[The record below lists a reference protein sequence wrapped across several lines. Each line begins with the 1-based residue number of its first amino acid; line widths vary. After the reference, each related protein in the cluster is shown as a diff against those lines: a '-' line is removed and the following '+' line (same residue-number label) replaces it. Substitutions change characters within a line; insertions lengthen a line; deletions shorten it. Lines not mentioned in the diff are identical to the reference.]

1 MLFKKIQLQYSDIL
15 WMIAGFIAAY
25 AIYFITQAIATLAFK
40 TIAIFIFSGVLFYFA
55 GLKQKYVLPVN
66 KLLSGT
72 TLFLAV
78 HLLYIL
84 AKTYLHIP
92 EWDFLCF
99 YLFGKTGISNTDF
112 YNPQVFAK
120 VFNELNLQPLT
131 SNDFTTEI
139 VNVGFWYP
147 PHSML
152 LFLMLGL
159 FNLKTGYAIWQTI
172 VLVFIAADI
181 FLLYKKNHQQLIANQ
196 KNKLVGFPILLIILL
211 FPNIEGSAY
220 FSQTISVFLFFL
232 LLIINNTDNWKSGV
246 YLALLIT
253 IKPLA
258 VFFILYFLFFK
269 KWKTLFALVLSGAVV
284 LIVSLLFFGYQPFL
298 TYLTSPPTVRMPAG
312 VFYEDLNQSLNAV
325 LIRLSNKG
333 FNFFNIKNIGYAISI
348 AIIAATVFSS
358 RRLAKVSPAL
368 SFMVYIPMALIIY
381 PGSLISYSILL
392 LPVILYLYNQKPF
405 NSSILN
411 LVFVFFIYIIG
422 LYSFFLLNLILWTI
436 LTNYFMLIRCSKSV
450 KLA

>member
-1 MLFKKIQLQYSDIL
+1 MFFQKTQLQYKDIL
-15 WMIAGFIAAY
+15 WVIAGFIAAY
-25 AIYFITQAIATLAFK
+25 AIYFITKAIAPQVFK
-40 TIAIFIFSGVLFYFA
+40 TITIFIFSGLLFYLA
-55 GLKQKYVLPVN
+55 GLKQKYLQGVN
-66 KLLSGT
+66 KILFGIS
-72 TLFLAV
+72 LFLAI

-99 YLFGKTGISNTDF
+99 YLFGKTGIYTTDF

-120 VFNELNLQPLT
+120 VFNELNLQSLT

-159 FNLKTGYAIWQTI
+159 FNLKTAYAIWQTI
-172 VLVFIAADI
+172 ILVFIGTDI
-181 FLLYKKNHQQLIANQ
+181 FLLYRKYYQQRITNQTTKLIT
-196 KNKLVGFPILLIILL
+196 FPILLIILL

-232 LLIINNTDNWKSGV
+232 LLIINNTDNWKAGV

-258 VFFILYFLFFK
+258 VFFIPYFLFTK
-269 KWKTLFALVLSGAVV
+269 KWKTLFALVLSGVVV
-284 LIVSLLFFGYQPFL
+284 LIISLLFFGYQPFL
-298 TYLTSPPTVRMPAG
+298 NYLTSPPTSRMPAE

-325 LIRLSNKG
+325 LIRLGNNG
-333 FNFFNIKNIGYAISI
+333 FNFFNIKATGYTISI
-348 AIIAATVFSS
+348 AMLVLTVFSS
-358 RRLAKVSPAL
+358 QKLAKLSPVL

-381 PGSLISYSILL
+381 PGCLISYSILL
-392 LPVILYLYNQKPF
+392 LPVILYLYNQKLF
-405 NSSILN
+405 SSDILN
-411 LVFVFFIYIIG
+411 LAFVFLLYIIA
-422 LYSFFLLNLILWTI
+422 LYSFFLLNLILWSI
-436 LTNYFMLIRCSKSV
+436 LTNYFTLMRCSKSV
-450 KLA
+450 RIA

>member
-1 MLFKKIQLQYSDIL
+1 MFFQKIQVQQKGIL
-15 WMIAGFIAAY
+15 WVVAGFIAAY
-25 AIYFITQAIATLAFK
+25 AIYFITRAIAPQAFK
-40 TIAIFIFSGVLFYFA
+40 TITIFIFSASLFYLA
-55 GLKQKYVLPVN
+55 GLKQKYLLPVN
-66 KLLSGT
+66 KLLSGIS
-72 TLFLAV
+72 LFLAI
-78 HLLYIL
+78 HLLYVL

-99 YLFGKTGISNTDF
+99 YLFGKTGISTTDF

-131 SNDFTTEI
+131 SKDFTAEI

-159 FNLKTGYAIWQTI
+159 FDLKTGYAVWQTVI
-172 VLVFIAADI
+172 LVFIVADV
-181 FLLYKKNHQQLIANQ
+181 FLLHKKYYQQLVANQ
-196 KNKLVGFPILLIILL
+196 KNKLIVFPVLLIILL

-232 LLIINNTDNWKSGV
+232 LLIINNTDNRKAGI

-258 VFFILYFLFFK
+258 VFFIPYFLFTK

-284 LIVSLLFFGYQPFL
+284 LIISLLFFGYQPFL
-298 TYLTSPPTVRMPAG
+298 NYLTSPPTSRMPAG

-325 LIRLSNKG
+325 LIRLGNKG
-333 FNFFNIKNIGYAISI
+333 FSFFNIKAVGYAISI
-348 AIIAATVFSS
+348 AIVAVTVFSS

-392 LPVILYLYNQKPF
+392 LPVILYLYHQKPF
-405 NSSILN
+405 NSGILN
-411 LVFVFFIYIIG
+411 LVFVFFLYVIG
-422 LYSFFLLNLILWTI
+422 LYSFFLLNLILWSI
-436 LTNYFMLIRCSKSV
+436 LINYFTLMRCSKSV
-450 KLA
+450 RFA